1 MPNTQPSKSPAISLD
16 ELTALNAEIAA
27 LVRAGVPLE
36 KGLAELSDDM
46 PGRLGRLAADVARR
60 CERGEPLGD
69 VLADPALSL
78 PPVYRAVVVAG
89 IRAGRLPA
97 ALETLSTSVRNMAET
112 RRTVIT
118 ATIYPVVVFALA
130 WTFLAFFT
138 AKLAPNLLEPV
149 ERMDVAGR
157 GMLAWLVE
165 CGRWAIWW
173 GPVVPIA
180 AVVVCG
186 VYWLSARRAT
196 SIEPRLAGRLFGWLP
211 WMGRAMRWSRT
222 ATYVEILAMLIE
234 NQVPLDESV
243 VLAAE
248 AAGGERLHAAATR
261 LAETLQQGALPGDQ
275 SPGEA
280 VRQSLR
286 QAEFPP
292 LLCWLM
298 AAGQRKGALLPALR
312 SAARTYR
319 HRAHRQAELARV
331 FLPVVLTGLVGGSI
345 VLLYALI
352 LFAPYASILE
362 GLASPP

>member
-1 MPNTQPSKSPAISLD
+1 MPTQPSKTPAVSLD
-16 ELTALNAEIAA
+16 ELTALNDEIAA
-27 LVRAGVPLE
+27 LIRSGVPLE

-46 PGRLGRLAADVARR
+46 PGRLGRLAADVAQR
-60 CERGEPLGD
+60 CERGEPLID

-78 PPVYRAVVVAG
+78 PPVYRAVVAAG

-97 ALETLSTSVRNMAET
+97 ALETLSASVRNMAET

-118 ATIYPVVVFALA
+118 AAIYPVVVLALA

-149 ERMDVAGR
+149 ERLDVAGPW
-157 GMLAWLVE
+157 MLVWMVE
-165 CGRWAIWW
+165 CGRWAAWW

-211 WMGRAMRWSRT
+211 WMGPAMRWSRT
-222 ATYVEILAMLIE
+222 ATYVDILAMLIE
-234 NQVPLDESV
+234 NRVPLHEGV

-248 AAGGERLHAAATR
+248 AAGGERLQAAAIR
-261 LAETLQQGALPGDQ
+261 LAETLRQGTPPGDQ
-275 SPGEA
+275 SSGDTI
-280 VRQSLR
+280 RQSLR

-319 HRAHRQAELARV
+319 RRALRQAEFARI
-331 FLPVVLTGLVGGSI
+331 FLPVALTVLVGGSV
-345 VLLYALI
+345 VLVYALI
-352 LFAPYASILE
+352 MFAPYASILE
-362 GLASPP
+362 GLALP